1 MFIIFFVYISFFLIS
16 VHFFFEAENSA
27 YFMLSSLFLHSQRH
41 FFGSDLQQ
49 LQPDLFAN
57 NLCNVPLV
65 TRHSCSPVFNCPEE
79 KDKSTNMV
87 RKALHS
93 PASPYLFTSTAV
105 FHSSHHKKLINR
117 NLN

>member
-16 VHFFFEAENSA
+16 VHFFFEAENST

-57 NLCNVPLV
+57 NLCNAPLV
-65 TRHSCSPVFNCPEE
+65 TRLS
-79 KDKSTNMV
+79 
-87 RKALHS
+87 R
-93 PASPYLFTSTAV
+93 
-105 FHSSHHKKLINR
+105 SSSLQLPR
-117 NLN
+117 RERQL